1 MTRLMPFFLA
11 ILACSGEPDRSA
23 SPNNLPELPDL
34 VADQEPDRGTPRD
47 AVEFTLVL
55 TGELRGEI
63 EPCGCPTLPFGG
75 FERRQA
81 LVERLQAEG
90 RPVFQIDAGEALLK
104 GLVSDTRGDPR
115 DRAELIGELMDQVGV
130 QTMVV
135 GPSDVLALGD
145 DLSRFPVPLT
155 SATLAPWPAFR
166 VLEQEGVRVGVIG
179 LSAGLPDQAPVDPVD
194 AARAAL
200 EQIPEVDLVVA
211 VGNLAEHDAR
221 RVADQVQGLSL
232 VVNTRGN
239 THDEPE
245 QRDQAVLVEL
255 PDRGRYLSVLRVRVA
270 APGGWPME
278 LPDDRVLRD
287 WMDLA
292 GRQARSSAP
301 LPALDARRVEL
312 EPVISERYAGRNAG
326 WLEEVP
332 LGSDLDPQDTA
343 VTELLTGF
351 RAERLS
357 AAQQVASRP
366 TARDEVRYVSSAPCV
381 SCHRKQMAFWA
392 HTPHAEAYRSLARD
406 GREQDPECL
415 ECHSTGFGEPGGYGR
430 VDAGTLRAW
439 GGVQC
444 EMCHGPLAGH
454 PNDASVQPAPVTEQ
468 TCLRCHDAANSP
480 DFDYATYAP
489 RATCP
494 PTEAMTV
501 PAPQ

>member
-1 MTRLMPFFLA
+1 LTPFFLA
-11 ILACSGEPDRSA
+11 ILACGGEPDRSGL
-23 SPNNLPELPDL
+23 PNKLPDL
-34 VADQEPDRGTPRD
+34 PDPVVDLEPERGTPRD

-81 LVERLQAEG
+81 LLERVEAEG

-104 GLVSDTRGDPR
+104 GLVADTRGDTTE
-115 DRAELIGELMDQVGV
+115 RADLIGELMDQVGV

-135 GPSDVLALGD
+135 GPTDVLTLGD
-145 DLSRFPVPLT
+145 DLDSFPVPLV
-155 SATLAPWPAFR
+155 SATLEPWPAFR
-166 VLEQEGVRVGVIG
+166 VLEQGGVRVGVIG
-179 LSAGLPDQAPVDPVD
+179 LSAAVPDQPPVDAVD

-200 EQIPEVDLVVA
+200 EQVPAVDLVIA
-211 VGNLAEHDAR
+211 VGNLDEQDAR
-221 RVADQVQGLSL
+221 RVADQVQGLAL

-239 THDEPE
+239 SHDPPE
-245 QRDQAVLVEL
+245 QRDQAMLIEL

-270 APGGWPME
+270 APGAWPVE
-278 LPDDRVLRD
+278 LPDDRALRD
-287 WMDLA
+287 WLDLA
-292 GRQARSSAP
+292 GRQARSSEP
-301 LPALDARRVEL
+301 MPTLDARRVQL
-312 EPVISERYAGRNAG
+312 EPEIAAAYAGRNVA
-326 WLEEVP
+326 WLEEIP
-332 LGSDLDPQDTA
+332 LGSDLDPQDAA
-343 VTELLTGF
+343 VTELLTDF
-351 RAERLS
+351 RDQRLS
-357 AAQQVASRP
+357 TAQQVASRP

-381 SCHRKQMAFWA
+381 SCHRKQMAYWA
-392 HTPHAEAYRSLARD
+392 HTPHSEAYRSLARD

-430 VDAGTLRAW
+430 VDASTLRAW

-454 PNDASVQPAPVTEQ
+454 PNDANVQPTPVTEQ

-480 DFDYATYAP
+480 DFDYATYAL

-494 PTEAMTV
+494 PSDDGPM
-501 PAPQ
+501 APPQ